1 MLQSNNRI
9 LTLSGFN
16 AVLFI
21 QNAAQLGDI
30 IKRMQSDVCQPDV
43 LLTAAIVLI
52 PTSLVLQF
60 FHVLCMI
67 IHQKPDNELRATDE
81 EAHTQRMEAY
91 RTKLMWE
98 NILAAIVI
106 LLNILISYSIVE
118 QIRDF
123 DHKSCSFYT
132 YFSTTVVVPL

>member
-30 IKRMQSDVCQPDV
+30 IKRMQSDVCQPDG
-43 LLTAAIVLI
+43 LLTAAVVLI
-52 PTSLVLQF
+52 PVSLVLQF
-60 FHVLCMI
+60 LHVLCMI
-67 IHQKPDNELRATDE
+67 IHQKPQDDLQADE
-81 EAHTQRMEAY
+81 EAITERRKRMESY
-91 RTKLMWE
+91 RKKLAWE
-98 NILAAIVI
+98 NILAAVVI

-118 QIRDF
+118 QIRDY
-123 DHKSCSFYT
+123 DHEICSF
-132 YFSTTVVVPL
+132 

>member
-60 FHVLCMI
+60 FHVLCLI
-67 IHQKPDNELRATDE
+67 VHQKPGNELRATDE

-118 QIRDF
+118 QIRDY
-123 DHKSCSFYT
+123 DHELCSF
-132 YFSTTVVVPL
+132 